1 MIRTTFT
8 AICLLI
14 ASMTASYSFE
24 VSEQVTP
31 SKIDSIAVY
40 INDGAKDGCWTNLGE
55 TKRYAEDKLELAG
68 FTVRSSKDKWTPKGY
83 ALEITI
89 TSRRTDY
96 SECYGYISLSLYQ
109 PNWVDGVYGNFVVGG
124 GGGSFAGYENT
135 NQLILDR
142 IQVFIKAF
150 PK

>member
-1 MIRTTFT
+1 MMKQFLT
-8 AICLLI
+8 AVCLLF

-55 TKRYAEDKLELAG
+55 AKRYAEDKLELAG
-68 FTVRSSKDKWTPKGY
+68 FTVRSSNDKWTPKGY

-89 TSRRTDY
+89 TSRRTNY
-96 SECYGYISLSLYQ
+96 SDCYGYIRISLYQ
-109 PNWVDGVYGNFVVGG
+109 PTWIDGVYGHFEVGSD
-124 GGGSFAGYENT
+124 GGSFNGYENT
-135 NQLILDR
+135 NQLILDN
-142 IQVFIKAF
+142 IQKFIKAF

>member
-1 MIRTTFT
+1 MKTILT

-14 ASMTASYSFE
+14 ASMTASYSFT
-24 VSEQVTP
+24 VNEQVTP

-55 TKRYAEDKLELAG
+55 AKRYAEDKLELAG
-68 FTVRSSKDKWTPKGY
+68 FTVRSSNDKWTPKGY
-83 ALEITI
+83 ALAITI
-89 TSRRTDY
+89 NSRRTNY
-96 SECYGYISLSLYQ
+96 SDCYGYISLSLYQ
-109 PNWVDGVYGNFVVGG
+109 PNWIEGVYGNFVVGSG
-124 GGGSFAGYENT
+124 GRSFNGYENT

-142 IQVFIKAF
+142 IQAFIKVF

>member
-1 MIRTTFT
+1 MIKTTFT

-31 SKIDSIAVY
+31 SKIDSIAIY

-55 TKRYAEDKLELAG
+55 AKRYAEDKLELAG
-68 FTVRSSKDKWTPKGY
+68 FTVRSSNDKWTPKGY
-83 ALEITI
+83 ALEISI
-89 TSRRTDY
+89 TSRRQTY
-96 SECYGYISLSLYQ
+96 SECYGKINLSLYQ
-109 PNWVDGVYGNFVVGG
+109 PNWVDGVYGNFEVGRGG
-124 GGGSFAGYENT
+124 GVFLGYENA
-135 NQLILDR
+135 NQNILEY
-142 IQVFIKAF
+142 IQKFIEAF

>member
-40 INDGAKDGCWTNLGE
+40 INDGASDGCWTNLGE
-55 TKRYAEDKLELAG
+55 AKRYAEDKLELAG
-68 FTVRSSKDKWTPKGY
+68 FTVRSSNDKWTPKGY
-83 ALEITI
+83 ALEISI
-89 TSRRTDY
+89 TSSRMTY
-96 SECYGYISLSLYQ
+96 SDCYGYISLSLYQ
-109 PNWVDGVYGNFVVGG
+109 PSWVDGVYGHFVVGSEG
-124 GGGSFAGYENT
+124 GAFNGYENA
-135 NQLILDR
+135 NQIILDN
-142 IQVFIKAF
+142 IQEFIKAF